1 SDEEKERNEAAETKE
16 PEKESEKEPVT
27 LLSLIEAH
35 DTDGLHRYFDA
46 KETIDIAQ
54 EAEELSDEELAK
66 LPDMLTDDEMAALME
81 ESEDEERI
89 RIAHMLDN
97 RRLLLAF
104 HYMQKDDIVDIL
116 GDFPTG
122 RQKDVINLMKTDDRK
137 IITDLLK
144 YPEDSAGGIMTTGYL
159 VLKEERTVEQG
170 LERIRE
176 VGPKTE
182 YIDTIYIIDA
192 HRKVVGQ
199 IGLRDLL
206 SSPRSTFIKNI
217 MDRHVISVTPETDQ
231 EEAARLVSR
240 YDLKALPVVSR
251 GQMLGIITL
260 DDIIDVI
267 VDEADEDILQMGGVN
282 KEESLD
288 TPMWESVKLRLPW
301 LLINLLTAFLAS
313 AVVKAFENTISQ
325 VVALSAIMTIISG
338 MGGNAGTQT
347 MSIVVRHLS
356 KEDIDWKTF
365 WHDLGKELMVGLI
378 DGAVNGAITGL
389 VVLVMYHNV
398 FLFPIVLMSMIGN
411 LLIAGLFGLLV
422 PVLIQKCHAD
432 PAIASSIFLTT
443 ATDCLGFF
451 IFLGLAQIFMPLLL

>member
-1 SDEEKERNEAAETKE
+1 MSDEDEKKEQKTPEE
-16 PEKESEKEPVT
+16 PEKAEVT
-27 LLSLIEAH
+27 LASLVEAQ
-35 DTDGLHRYFDA
+35 DAEGLTRYFDA
-46 KETIDIAQ
+46 KQPIDIAQ
-54 EAEELSDEELAK
+54 EADDLSDEDLAK
-66 LPDMLTDDEMAALME
+66 LPDMLTDDELASLLE
-81 ESEDEERI
+81 ESDDDERI
-89 RIAHMLDN
+89 RIAHVLND

-116 GDFPTG
+116 GDFPIG
-122 RQKDVINLMKTDDRK
+122 RQKTVINLMKTDDRK

-159 VLKEERTVEQG
+159 ALKQDRTIGQG

-182 YIDTIYIIDA
+182 YIDTIYIIDE
-192 HRKVVGQ
+192 HRKLVGYV
-199 IGLRDLL
+199 GLRDLL
-206 SSPRSTFIKNI
+206 STRRDTYIRDI
-217 MDRHVISVTPETDQ
+217 MDKNVISVTPETDQ

-251 GQMLGIITL
+251 GQILGIITL

-282 KEESLD
+282 KEETLD
-288 TPMWESVKLRLPW
+288 TPMWESVKMRLPW
-301 LLINLLTAFLAS
+301 LLINLVTAFLAS
-313 AVVKAFENTISQ
+313 AVVKAFEDTISQ

-356 KEDIDWKTF
+356 KEGIDWPTF

-378 DGAVNGAITGL
+378 DGAINGVITGV
-389 VVLVMYHNV
+389 VVLILYHNV
-398 FLFPIVLMSMIGN
+398 YLFPIVLMSMIGN

-422 PVLIQKCHAD
+422 PVLIYKCHAD

-451 IFLGLAQIFMPLLL
+451 IFLGLAQMFMPLLLGG

>member
-1 SDEEKERNEAAETKE
+1 MSEEEEKKEAPETDAQEKE
-16 PEKESEKEPVT
+16 PET

-35 DTDGLHRYFDA
+35 DTEGLHRYFDV
-46 KETIDIAQ
+46 KEPIDIAQ
-54 EAEELSDEELAK
+54 EAEDLDDDDLAR
-66 LPDMLTDDEMAALME
+66 LPDMLTDDELASLLE
-81 ESEDEERI
+81 ESEDDQRI
-89 RIAHMLDN
+89 WIAHMLND

-116 GDFPTG
+116 GDFPIG
-122 RQKDVINLMKTDDRK
+122 RRKTVVNLMKTDDRK

-144 YPEDSAGGIMTTGYL
+144 YPEDSAGGIMTTGY
-159 VLKEERTVEQG
+159 VALKQERTVGQG

-182 YIDTIYIIDA
+182 YIDTIYIINEK
-192 HRKVVGQ
+192 RQLVGCV
-199 IGLRDLL
+199 GLRDLL
-206 SSPRSTFIKNI
+206 SSRRDTYIRDI
-217 MDRHVISVTPETDQ
+217 MDVHVISVTPETDQ
-231 EEAARLVSR
+231 EEAARIVSR

-251 GQMLGIITL
+251 GQILGIITI

-282 KEESLD
+282 KEETLD
-288 TPMWESVKLRLPW
+288 TPMWESVKMRLPW

-356 KEDIDWKTF
+356 KEDIDNKQF
-365 WHDLGKELMVGLI
+365 WHDLGKELTVGLI
-378 DGAVNGAITGL
+378 DGAVNGAVTGI
-389 VVLVMYHNV
+389 VVLLMYRNV
-398 FLFPIVLMSMIGN
+398 FLFPIVLMSMTGN
-411 LLIAGLFGLLV
+411 LLIAGFFGLLV
-422 PVLIQKCHAD
+422 PVLIHKFHAD

-451 IFLGLAQIFMPLLL
+451 IFLGLAQLFMPLLLGG